1 VRDARVSVSRV
12 IIGDATNQAEP
23 RSAAGLTPTS
33 ITARQDLLN
42 GLKQW
47 RLWTRL
53 GWSDVRRRYAR
64 TVIGPFW
71 SAISLGMMVAALG
84 SVGSG
89 LWGKQ
94 ASEYLPFL
102 AAGMVVWV
110 LVSSIVTEACSL
122 FIASTGLFRQLRF
135 NYSVMAYSLVWRNLI
150 TFGHN
155 LSVFVIIA
163 LVFGTPLFTPATLLV
178 LPGLALLLLNSVWIS
193 IVLGMFCLRFRDV
206 QPMITSLV
214 QISIFVTPIFWPP
227 DSLRGLAHTV
237 FVDLNPL
244 YHFIVIVRS
253 PLLGRVPAAESYMA
267 VILMTVVGSWL
278 AYRTFSYFRKRIAYW
293 G

>member
-1 VRDARVSVSRV
+1 MRDARVSVSSV
-12 IIGDATNQAEP
+12 IVGDAKSQAEP
-23 RSAAGLTPTS
+23 RSTAGLMPTS
-33 ITARQDLLN
+33 ITARQDLLS
-42 GLKQW
+42 GLRQW

-53 GWSDVRRRYAR
+53 GWSDVRRRYTR

-122 FIASTGLFRQLRF
+122 FVASTGLFRQLRF

-227 DSLRGLAHTV
+227 DSLRGPAHTV
-237 FVDLNPL
+237 FVDFNPL
-244 YHFIVIVRS
+244 YHFIVLVRS
-253 PLLGRVPAAESYMA
+253 PLLGRVPAAESYIA
-267 VILMTVVGSWL
+267 VTLMTVVGSWL

>member
-1 VRDARVSVSRV
+1 VNVGRV
-12 IIGDATNQAEP
+12 IAGGVTDQTEP
-23 RSAAGLTPTS
+23 LSITGLTPTS
-33 ITARQDLLN
+33 ITGRQDLLN
-42 GLKQW
+42 GLRQW
-47 RLWTRL
+47 RLWARL
-53 GWSDVRRRYAR
+53 GWLDVRRRYAR

-71 SAISLGMMVAALG
+71 SAISLAIMVAALG

-89 LWGKQ
+89 LWGQ
-94 ASEYLPFL
+94 RASEYLPFL
-102 AAGMVVWV
+102 AAGLVVWM

-135 NYSVMAYSLVWRNLI
+135 NYSVMAYALAWRNLI

-206 QPMITSLV
+206 QPMITSLL

-227 DSLRGLAHTV
+227 DGLRGIAHLI

-244 YHFIVIVRS
+244 YHFIVLVRS
-253 PLLGRVPAAESYMA
+253 PLLGRVPPAESYIA
-267 VILMTVVGSWL
+267 VALMTVVGSWL

>member
-1 VRDARVSVSRV
+1 VTDARVRV
-12 IIGDATNQAEP
+12 RRVVVGDATNQAEP
-23 RSAAGLTPTS
+23 HSTAGLMPTS

-47 RLWTRL
+47 RLWGRL
-53 GWSDVRRRYAR
+53 GWMDVRRRYVR

-71 SAISLGMMVAALG
+71 SAISLAIMVAALG

-155 LSVFVIIA
+155 LSVFVIIS
-163 LVFGTPLFTPATLLV
+163 LVFGAHLFTPVTLLV
-178 LPGLALLLLNSVWIS
+178 VPGLALLLLNSVWVS

-206 QPMITSLV
+206 QPMITSLI
-214 QISIFVTPIFWPP
+214 QISIFVTPIFWSP
-227 DSLRGLAHTV
+227 DDLRGFAHTV
-237 FVDLNPL
+237 FVDFNPL
-244 YHFIVIVRS
+244 YHIIVLVRS
-253 PLLGRVPAAESYMA
+253 PLLGRVPTAESYIA
-267 VILMTVVGSWL
+267 VILMTVVGSWF
-278 AYRTFSYFRKRIAYW
+278 AYHTFSYFRKRIAYW